1 MSPEEKALL
10 LKTAELVK
18 ENNSLLR
25 KMRRGAR
32 FRAALHALYWVV
44 IIGLSFGA
52 YYFIEPYIGQLQG
65 IYQKIQGDVDNIRG
79 TADTIGDFGKLL
91 Q

>member
-32 FRAALHALYWVV
+32 MRAALHMLYWIV

-52 YYFIEPYIGQLQG
+52 YYFIEPYIAQVEK
-65 IYQKIQGDVDNIRG
+65 IYSGLKGDIDNVRG
-79 TADTIGDFGKLL
+79 TADTLGDFGKML